1 MEKAAT
7 LNLRVN
13 PEVKHDAERVLD
25 QLGISM
31 SAAIT
36 MYLRQIALTGGIPF
50 ALKLPAAPRRVDAD
64 AMADAELA
72 SVLAK
77 RAEEAASGS
86 GVSPAEARAG
96 LLA

>member
-13 PEVKHDAERVLD
+13 PEVKRDAEHVLN

-72 SVLAK
+72 GMLA
-77 RAEEAASGS
+77 RRVEEAAAEPGISL
-86 GVSPAEARAG
+86 AEARAG